1 MERIRIWL
9 VLIMLVL
16 DAIVT
21 YWKRRR
27 NVKVPLEV
35 PADLTEPG
43 PIYLTSE
50 NKGSVFKD
58 NRFVSISAPDL
69 IARQRGRERN
79 RVHLFKQ
86 TYGYPIRAC
95 DWVAVELIK
104 LDVIIEL
111 PPMPGLENAR
121 TEATFRGLERPPDDR
136 LICKH
141 CMEVVK
147 GKRNVIGE
155 QYHGHGTGAPH
166 PGKAIYVMGSTKI
179 KRKGQK
185 KRICL
190 GCGKV
195 YYTDSQVDANLA
207 CSVACALK
215 ASEEGVTG

>member
-43 PIYLTSE
+43 LIYSTSG
-50 NKGSVFKD
+50 NNDSVFRNCSFQSSK
-58 NRFVSISAPDL
+58 DL
-69 IARQRGRERN
+69 IARQGGQRRN
-79 RVHLFKQ
+79 RVHLYRQ
-86 TYGYPIRAC
+86 PYGYPIRAC
-95 DWVAVELIK
+95 DWVSVEHSK
-104 LDVIIEL
+104 LEVITEL
-111 PPMPGLENAR
+111 TPKPGLESW
-121 TEATFRGLERPPDDR
+121 EIEYYFRDIEWPPDAKTV
-136 LICKH
+136 CKH
-141 CMEVVK
+141 CLEVVR
-147 GKRNVIGE
+147 GNRNVIGAK
-155 QYHGHGTGAPH
+155 YHGHGVGAPH
-166 PGKAIYVMGSTKI
+166 PGKTIYVMEAEKI
-179 KRKGQK
+179 KHEGQK

-190 GCGKV
+190 GCSRV
-195 YYTDSQVDANLA
+195 YYTNSQVDGNFA